1 MKKKK
6 KVTLRPVALYV
17 VCVLLVVAAA
27 VYIGFGI
34 FFQKHFCFGT
44 TIDGIDVGGKTV
56 DEVKNLI
63 MEEVEQYH
71 LTVKERGDA
80 VETVSGTDIGIY
92 PVFNGEL
99 EQMLED
105 QNGFA
110 WAAALVKHP
119 ALELE
124 TAVSYDETMFSD
136 TVAKLSCM
144 QAANQIAPVDASVS
158 DYTGSGYELVPA
170 EYGTT
175 LDADA
180 VAETIRNAVLV
191 LAEETDLDEEGCYVK
206 PEVEDD
212 NATLLAA
219 IDELNKYVKTKI
231 TYDFDVTKEVLDSST
246 ISGWLSVDDDFQV
259 QVDEEGIRAYVKELA
274 GKYNTCYKPKTLKT
288 SYGSTVTI
296 SNGPYGWKI
305 NNGEEAAKILSEIK
319 EGKEVEREP
328 EYSQRANSH
337 GENDYG
343 NSYVEINL
351 TAQHLFL
358 YKDGNLVTESDLV
371 SGNVA
376 KNHTTP
382 GGAYQLTYKTMNAVL
397 RGPDYETP
405 VTYWMPFNGDI
416 GMHDLTSRK
425 AFGGD
430 IYKKNGSHGC
440 INLPFAAAKK
450 IYETID
456 KGYCVLVY
464 NLPGTE
470 SSAVKQKEIAE
481 VVNAINAIGTV
492 TLESEPAITNA
503 RTLYNALSDDMKA
516 SVTNYQTL
524 SDAEAAL
531 NALKSGAVQTPA
543 DQGATQDPSTSGTS
557 DQTPVEMPVQQPQVQ
572 SSDNGNGQ
580 AEQ

>member
-6 KVTLRPVALYV
+6 KVTLRPMALYV
-17 VCVLLVVAAA
+17 VCVLLVVLVV

-34 FFQKHFCFGT
+34 FFQKRFGFGT
-44 TIDGIDVGGKTV
+44 TVDGIKVGGKTV
-56 DEVKNLI
+56 
-63 MEEVEQYH
+63 EEVESLITQEIDQYK
-71 LTVKERGDA
+71 LTVKERGD
-80 VETVSGTDIGIY
+80 ETESIVGTDIGIR

-99 EQMLED
+99 EKMLKE

-110 WAAALVKHP
+110 WIVTAIKKP
-119 ALELE
+119 ALELQA
-124 TAVSYDETMFSD
+124 AVDYDEAAFAQTIG
-136 TVAKLSCM
+136 ALSCM
-144 QAANQIAPVDASVS
+144 QSANQKAPVDAAIS

-175 LDADA
+175 LDEEA
-180 VAETIRNAVLV
+180 VKETIKNAVLV
-191 LAEETDLDEEGCYVK
+191 LAEEVDLDEEDCYVK
-206 PEVEDD
+206 PEIEDE
-212 NATLLAA
+212 NAKLLAA
-219 IDELNKYVKTKI
+219 IDELNSYVKTKI
-231 TYDFDVTKEVLDSST
+231 TYDFDVTKEVVDGET
-246 ISGWLSVDDDFQV
+246 ISGWLSVDDSFHV
-259 QVDEEGIRAYVKELA
+259 SVDEEAVSAYVKELA

-296 SNGPYGWKI
+296 NNGPYGWKI
-305 NNGEEAAKILSEIK
+305 NNSEEVAQVLEEIK

-328 EYSQRANSH
+328 VYSQRANSH

-343 NSYVEINL
+343 DSYVEINL

-358 YKDGNLVTESDLV
+358 YKDGELVTESDLV

-376 KNHTTP
+376 KGHTTP
-382 GGAYQLTYKTMNAVL
+382 GGAFLLTYKTMNAVL

-440 INLPFAAAKK
+440 INLPYAAAKK

-470 SSAVKQKEIAE
+470 SSAVKQKEATE
-481 VVNAINAIGTV
+481 VVNAINAIGPV
-492 TLESEPAITNA
+492 TLESETAINSA
-503 RTLYNALSDDMKA
+503 QALYDALSDDVKA
-516 SVTNYQTL
+516 NVTNYQTL
-524 SDAEAAL
+524 VDAQAAL
-531 NALKSGAVQTPA
+531 AALKNGSAGNQTPG
-543 DQGATQDPSTSGTS
+543 DTVVTPEEPGTGL
-557 DQTPVEMPVQQPQVQ
+557 PVQQPEVQ
-572 SSDNGNGQ
+572 SDGGESQ
-580 AEQ
+580 TE